1 MGINFIK
8 VIGMD
13 NEKKSIMFTLD
24 ELVEIW
30 SGLDAVVRDTH
41 RMMKA
46 GVDRGSYLHSLR
58 ACYSASNKVQRA
70 IGKLRDETAKSNEV
84 SVEKA
89 PDNQSGFKIINS

>member
-8 VIGMD
+8 VIGID

-46 GVDRGSYLHSLR
+46 GVDRALICILCVLVTVLR
-58 ACYSASNKVQRA
+58 IRFKEQSANYVMKRLNRTKFQ
-70 IGKLRDETAKSNEV
+70 
-84 SVEKA
+84 
-89 PDNQSGFKIINS
+89 

>member
-8 VIGMD
+8 VIGID

-46 GVDRGSYLHSLR
+46 GVDRGSYLHF
-58 ACYSASNKVQRA
+58 
-70 IGKLRDETAKSNEV
+70 G
-84 SVEKA
+84 
-89 PDNQSGFKIINS
+89 

>member
-8 VIGMD
+8 VIGID

-46 GVDRGSYLHSLR
+46 GVDRGSYLHSLG

-70 IGKLRDETAKSNEV
+70 IIKLRDEGAKLDEESTDET
-84 SVEKA
+84 
-89 PDNQSGFKIINS
+89 PDNQSGFRIINN